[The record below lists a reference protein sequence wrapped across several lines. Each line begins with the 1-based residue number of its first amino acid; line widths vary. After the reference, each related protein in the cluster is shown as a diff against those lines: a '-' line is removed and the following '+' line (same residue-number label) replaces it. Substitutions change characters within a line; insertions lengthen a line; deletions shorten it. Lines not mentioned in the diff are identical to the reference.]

1 MKYLVIEG
9 NIGSGKT
16 SLAKMLAKDLN
27 ASLLLEQF
35 AGNSFLA
42 EFYKDPERY
51 AFPLELSFLADRY
64 SQLKSEVLNK
74 KDFPSLLISDY
85 FISKSSIFAQATL
98 KHQEFQLFSRM
109 YEMVSDLVPV
119 PDLYV
124 YLHSDTK
131 NLLRNI
137 KKRGRYYEKE
147 ISSLYLD
154 KIAEGYLKYMNRISS
169 FTVMII
175 DVNQINFVDDLQH
188 YKKLKNI
195 LLKENYILG
204 INRPIL

>member
-1 MKYLVIEG
+1 MKYLLIEG